1 MDLAGVSIDVSLV
14 SPAFVGGLVATTLAR
29 ALTPR
34 SWHTVVGVVAAAALI
49 GLGSPAT
56 LAMLAGTT
64 LCVVYPLSRVIA
76 AKREAAPGVAR
87 AALLAGIVVIVT
99 AWVLFKANKGGD
111 LAWLIGSGP
120 AAELLTVVGFSYFVF
135 RAINV
140 LYMHSLMGEVPDSTP
155 LRMLYHAIFP
165 ATVTSGPIHK
175 YADFCR
181 EAANPRPLDF
191 ACVVSAAERITRG
204 YFYKVCVAALLLAG
218 ADRLVAHGDF
228 NGYRS
233 TALMVL
239 MYLNVFFDF
248 AGYSHIAI
256 GFGQLLGVRVP
267 ENFRAP
273 FLATSLTE
281 FWRNW
286 HITIGDWFRDHVFIP
301 LGGMR
306 LGGWRAAVFAAAI
319 MIACGLWHGLTIP
332 FLLWGLWHATMLF
345 LEGITHSRPMPPA
358 DRHGPRYWGRVLWTN
373 WRAAFGVI
381 FFLPTTATMHAV
393 MGGFLRW
400 W

>member
-1 MDLAGVSIDVSLV
+1 MHVAGLDLEVSLV
-14 SPAFVGGLVATTLAR
+14 SAGFVGGLAAMTLAR
-29 ALTPR
+29 AVTPR
-34 SWHTVVGVVAAAALI
+34 SWHTGLGVAASAALI

-64 LCVVYPLSRVIA
+64 LGVVYPVSRVIA
-76 AKREAAPGVAR
+76 AKRESAPRAAR
-87 AALLAGIVVIVT
+87 AAFAAGIAVIVA
-99 AWVLFKANKGGD
+99 AWVLFKLNKGGD
-111 LAWLIGSGP
+111 LGWLIGSGP
-120 AAELLTVVGFSYFVF
+120 AAELLTVVGYSYFVF

-140 LYMHSLMGEVPDSTP
+140 LTMHMLMGEVPDSSP
-155 LRMLYHAIFP
+155 LRMLYHGIFP
-165 ATVTSGPIHK
+165 ATIASGPIHK

-181 EAANPRPLDF
+181 ETAQPRPLDF
-191 ACVVSAAERITRG
+191 ACVVNAVERITRG
-204 YFYKVCVAALLLAG
+204 YFYKVCVAAALLAA
-218 ADRLVAHGDF
+218 ADRLVAHGEFDA
-228 NGYRS
+228 YRS

-256 GFGQLLGVRVP
+256 GFGLLLGVRVP

-273 FLATSLTE
+273 FVATSLTE

-286 HITIGDWFRDHVFIP
+286 HITIGDWFRDQVFIP

-319 MIACGLWHGLTIP
+319 MLCCGLWHGLTVP
-332 FLLWGLWHATMLF
+332 FLLWGVWHASMLF
-345 LEGITHSRPMPPA
+345 VEGITHSRPMPPA
-358 DRHGPRYWGRVLWTN
+358 ERHGPRYWGRVLWTN

-381 FFLPTTATMHAV
+381 FFLPTTASMHAV